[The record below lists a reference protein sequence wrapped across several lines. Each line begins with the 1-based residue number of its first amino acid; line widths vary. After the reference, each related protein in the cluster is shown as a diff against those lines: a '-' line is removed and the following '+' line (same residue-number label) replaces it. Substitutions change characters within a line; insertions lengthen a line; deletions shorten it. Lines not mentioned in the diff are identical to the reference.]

1 SLFADGARV
10 FVGGGAI
17 IGQQDVRAAIRDFR
31 TEVLKSRRSILLDK
45 AHELGGN
52 DLVNKWIGL
61 HIVGEKQ
68 EQIKKIAQ
76 EAGYI

>member
-1 SLFADGARV
+1 M
-10 FVGGGAI
+10 
-17 IGQQDVRAAIRDFR
+17 RAATRDFR
-31 TEVLKSRRSILLDK
+31 NEVLKSRRSILLDK
-45 AHELGGN
+45 AHELGGT

-76 EAGYI
+76 EARYI